1 MLIIIW
7 LLINLTVGWFFKII
21 IIMHINPHAWLYSY
35 IYFTKIYTVKYSF
48 IHITIEFVTMTSF
61 SFCFTR
67 CITRAH
73 QSKGCTVSASTATWE
88 RNRACVNIY
97 EWPLTESVKFNHLN
111 TTARHAFKVNELF
124 WRLQFK
130 YHKSF
135 KDLTVF
141 LKKNIKVVF
150 ICTKCLYWESHWLM
164 YNSWSVLTKRFNKAV
179 KEDSRQPKWFLGTVS
194 CCLLVSIKLCF
205 FLV

>member
-1 MLIIIW
+1 M
-7 LLINLTVGWFFKII
+7 LINLTVGWFFKII

-111 TTARHAFKVNELF
+111 TTARKIMFQTMFQIIHQTMFLKVNELF

-135 KDLTVF
+135 KDLTV
-141 LKKNIKVVF
+141 
-150 ICTKCLYWESHWLM
+150 
-164 YNSWSVLTKRFNKAV
+164 
-179 KEDSRQPKWFLGTVS
+179 
-194 CCLLVSIKLCF
+194 LL
-205 FLV
+205 

>member
-1 MLIIIW
+1 MTVSNSWDDDLAISLEEKLDGWLNNLIMLIIILTW

-48 IHITIEFVTMTSF
+48 IHNYNICDYDKFFVLFHKIYYSGINNF
-61 SFCFTR
+61 
-67 CITRAH
+67 
-73 QSKGCTVSASTATWE
+73 KGCTVSVSTSTRTTWK
-88 RNRACVNIY
+88 RNHACIPYFNIY
-97 EWPLTESVKFNHLN
+97 EWPLTESVKCNHLN

-135 KDLTVF
+135 KDLTV
-141 LKKNIKVVF
+141 
-150 ICTKCLYWESHWLM
+150 
-164 YNSWSVLTKRFNKAV
+164 
-179 KEDSRQPKWFLGTVS
+179 
-194 CCLLVSIKLCF
+194 LL
-205 FLV
+205 